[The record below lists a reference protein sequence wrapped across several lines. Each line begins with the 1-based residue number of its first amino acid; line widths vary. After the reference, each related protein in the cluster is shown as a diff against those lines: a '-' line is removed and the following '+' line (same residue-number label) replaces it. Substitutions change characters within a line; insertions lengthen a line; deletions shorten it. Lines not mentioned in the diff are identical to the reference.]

1 MREQAA
7 AGAEF
12 DEIDML
18 RRPQNAPHFVELAGE
33 KTAEDFVDVARR
45 VEVTTLAEL
54 LPYCASNS
62 HALDRTGNVP
72 CSARSEWGHA
82 REFPVQFPGEAD
94 SQFLPATFGAVL
106 RSADEHLAEII
117 VQRVVEL
124 ALEAPFKLRV
134 VEVARV
140 QVEVIRVHRD
150 RGVFELNDY
159 FHAFALG
166 ARGEIQQR
174 MLVETELGEDSVQAG
189 GGGLG
194 HRGIVKQVKMLW
206 VRGFGVRTRFLY
218 NTSGGNL
225 LTETTYTH
233 LRQSLASVLDRVAD
247 DREVVIVVRK
257 GERKVAMVPA
267 DELAGLMETA
277 HLLRSPKNARRLLM
291 ALRRATRGRANLSF

>member
-1 MREQAA
+1 MN
-7 AGAEF
+7 
-12 DEIDML
+12 I
-18 RRPQNAPHFVELAGE
+18 
-33 KTAEDFVDVARR
+33 
-45 VEVTTLAEL
+45 
-54 LPYCASNS
+54 S
-62 HALDRTGNVP
+62 H
-72 CSARSEWGHA
+72 
-82 REFPVQFPGEAD
+82 
-94 SQFLPATFGAVL
+94 
-106 RSADEHLAEII
+106 EII

-124 ALEAPFKLRV
+124 ALEAPFELRV

-140 QVEVIRVHRD
+140 QVEIIRVHRD
-150 RGVFELNDY
+150 RGVFELDDD

-166 ARGEIQQR
+166 ARGEVQQR
-174 MLVETELGEDSVQAG
+174 MLVEAELGEDSVEAG

-291 ALRRATRGRANLSF
+291 ALRRATGARANLSF